1 MHVRALRLTIAAS
14 SLDKRQ
20 PTDVKA
26 RMWSAEGAPLP
37 AWGHAILG
45 AARGNP
51 RSVQSGKH
59 TAATY
64 HAVGKDGAM
73 SACHNFLIA
82 VDDSEAT
89 ARAVTY
95 VASIVGRH
103 RGVRLHLFHVAPIP
117 PVFLE
122 FGGSEDVQV
131 EENREAELAQS
142 RLGYLEDLAQA
153 VFARA
158 QAILDRAGV
167 PAGAMETHVLTTVD
181 GEDLIQN
188 LLEAART
195 NACDTIVV
203 GRQSHSW
210 LRELVQYHV
219 ADELVRKGEGFT
231 LWVVE

>member
-1 MHVRALRLTIAAS
+1 
-14 SLDKRQ
+14 
-20 PTDVKA
+20 
-26 RMWSAEGAPLP
+26 
-37 AWGHAILG
+37 
-45 AARGNP
+45 
-51 RSVQSGKH
+51 
-59 TAATY
+59 
-64 HAVGKDGAM
+64 M

-95 VASIVGRH
+95 VASIVGR
-103 RGVRLHLFHVAPIP
+103 RRDVRLHLFHVAPIP
-117 PVFLE
+117 PVFME

-131 EENREAELAQS
+131 EESHEAELVKS
-142 RLGYLEDLAQA
+142 CLVYLEDLAQA

-167 PAGAMETHVLTTVD
+167 PGGAVETHFLTTVD

-195 NACDTIVV
+195 NACDTIVA

-210 LRELVQYHV
+210 LRELVRHHV
-219 ADELVRKGEGFT
+219 ADELVRQGEGFT
-231 LWVVE
+231 VWVVE